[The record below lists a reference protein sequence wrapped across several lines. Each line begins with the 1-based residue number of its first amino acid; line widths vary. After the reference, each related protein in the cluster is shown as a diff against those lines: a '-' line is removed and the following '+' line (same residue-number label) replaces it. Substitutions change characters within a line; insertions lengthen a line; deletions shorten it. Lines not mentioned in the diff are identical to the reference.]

1 MSQNNSNNQ
10 STRNNETSRGLQTT
24 RDTREN
30 KIVKTSKF
38 ASISKV
44 KPKQFHHHIHKA
56 FYKKNQLPSV
66 FVLFVTSRCNLSCSH
81 CFYHDSLNKR
91 FNELTLDEI
100 DTFTKTMDPLLHL
113 ILTGGEPYLR
123 HDLDQIVKIFY
134 ENTKMPILTIPSNGW
149 YLEKMDRQIRNIMK
163 WCPDLILNQL
173 ISLDGLEEDHDKIR
187 MVNHK
192 GSFKKA
198 METIEHLKKLQKEF
212 GRINIGTIT
221 VVTSQNQHK
230 IKEIIKGIYDL
241 AKPDNISITLV
252 RGDPKEKVNVNLD
265 MKLYQEAVQY
275 RNSLFYSHKMT
286 GLKRFKGN
294 KIATAMRVILNELV
308 QETYEKKEYQ
318 TPCYSGNLSGLMY
331 PEGQVYP
338 CEILDDSH
346 KIGNIRDFK
355 LNFRDLWLSKKAKE
369 EVNFIRKTKCFCT
382 HECFYAT
389 NIVFNPKYYPRLT
402 KIASSIK

>member
-1 MSQNNSNNQ
+1 MTNDNS
-10 STRNNETSRGLQTT
+10 
-24 RDTREN
+24 D
-30 KIVKTSKF
+30 KVVAKTDKF
-38 ASISKV
+38 AKISKI
-44 KPKQFHHHIHKA
+44 KPKQFQYHLHKA
-56 FYKKNQLPSV
+56 IVKKNQLPSV
-66 FVLFVTSRCNLSCSH
+66 FVLFVTSRCNLSCAH

-91 FNELTLDEI
+91 FNELSLDEI

-123 HDLDQIVKIFY
+123 HDLDQIVRIFY
-134 ENTKMPILTIPSNGW
+134 ENTKVPILTIPSNGW
-149 YLEKMDRQIRNIMK
+149 YLEKMDRQIRNMMK
-163 WCPDLILNQL
+163 WCPELVLNQL

-187 MVNHK
+187 MGTHK

-198 METIEHLKKLQKEF
+198 LEAIEHLKKLQKEF
-212 GRINIGTIT
+212 DRINIGTVT

-230 IKEIIKGIYDL
+230 IKEIIKGIYDQ
-241 AKPDNISITLV
+241 ARPDNISITLV
-252 RGDPKEKVNVNLD
+252 RGDPKEKVNLNLD
-265 MKLYQEAVQY
+265 MKLYQEAVEY

-286 GLKRFKGN
+286 GLNKFKGN
-294 KIATAMRVILNELV
+294 KLATAMRVVLNEMV
-308 QETYEKKEYQ
+308 QEVYEKKQYRS
-318 TPCYSGNLSGLMY
+318 PCYSANLSGLMY

-338 CEILDDSH
+338 CELLDDSH

-355 LNFRDLWLSKKAKE
+355 LNFKDLWLSKKAKE

-382 HECFYAT
+382 HECFNAV